1 MSFESLFLITTS
13 PLTSAIIW
21 LSVAVLALYFART
34 PTQRAIHALSR
45 LLHNAIRL
53 AMSAILRSA
62 QLLSERN
69 REVLLAAGR
78 EAKER
83 IIEREFE
90 RISATVDR
98 DLSRYPETQRLLSE
112 AIQRIDEDHQ
122 IATEVPPEV
131 PGWTKAVE
139 AIGKIPAK
147 ADSSLREVLEA
158 IHGAVKQA
166 QAKALAEYRRESR
179 TRHGLLSRM
188 MPEWRRIQHTLNAMQ
203 KSVTSILERSRSID
217 RHITEYQDIVQGTD
231 RAAQMLASSS
241 LVQFFVSALVIAV
254 AVGGAIIN
262 FSLIS
267 RPMTEMV
274 GGTAYLGSFRMADI
288 AALVIILVEISMG
301 LFLMESLRITRLFP
315 VISALPDQ
323 TRRRMIWIT
332 LGILTSLASIEA
344 GLAFM
349 REMLLQD
356 ELATSALLRG
366 EEGAML
372 ATDALWIT
380 TAANMGMGFIL
391 PFALTFVAIPLESF
405 IHALRTVLGSLLNG
419 TLRFIAL
426 TLRLL
431 ASGIRQLEQ
440 VMLQLYDLLICVP
453 LWLETVIRDRQ
464 LRTRAREANN
474 ATEESSDGDS
484 RHKNHGQGRDPEA
497 LSKSGTSGYSAYGEV
512 SA

>member
-1 MSFESLFLITTS
+1 MQFESLLLIT
-13 PLTSAIIW
+13 PNPVTSALIW
-21 LSVAVLALYFART
+21 LSVAVLLLYFGRS
-34 PTQRAIHALSR
+34 PMQRAIHAVFR
-45 LLHNAIRL
+45 MLHNATRL
-53 AMSAILRSA
+53 AMSAVMQTARYLR
-62 QLLSERN
+62 ERN

-98 DLSRYPETQRLLSE
+98 DLSRYPESQRLLSE
-112 AIQRIDEDHQ
+112 VIQRIDEEHQ
-122 IATEVPPEV
+122 NATEVPPEV

-147 ADSSLREVLEA
+147 ADNSLRDILEA
-158 IHGAVKQA
+158 IHGAVKHA
-166 QAKALAEYRRESR
+166 QARALYEYRKESR
-179 TRHGLLSRM
+179 TRHRLLSRM

-203 KSVTSILERSRSID
+203 KSVSSILERSRSID
-217 RHITEYQDIVQGTD
+217 RHIAEYQGMVQGTD
-231 RAAQMLASSS
+231 RAVQSLSSS
-241 LVQFFVSALVIAV
+241 SMVQFFVSALVIAV

-274 GGTAYLGSFRMADI
+274 GGTAYIGNFRMADI

-315 VISALPDQ
+315 VIAALPDH
-323 TRRRMIWIT
+323 TRKRMIWIT
-332 LGILTSLASIEA
+332 FSILTALASIEA

-366 EEGAML
+366 EEGAIL
-372 ATDALWIT
+372 GSDALWIT

-405 IHALRTVLGSLLNG
+405 IHSLRTVLGGIVTTFLNSL
-419 TLRFIAL
+419 AL
-426 TLRLL
+426 ALRLVAGAL
-431 ASGIRQLEQ
+431 RQLD
-440 VMLQLYDLLICVP
+440 QLMIQTYDLAICVP
-453 LWLETVIRDRQ
+453 LWLEQKI
-464 LRTRAREANN
+464 RARRLRAQAQTLEDAPPERDAEASRRQQEQPGY
-474 ATEESSDGDS
+474 ATRSSSES
-484 RHKNHGQGRDPEA
+484 
-497 LSKSGTSGYSAYGEV
+497 TGYSTFGEV